1 MFECLMNNSTKNMT
15 VFAKWVFILGKDK
28 LWPADKPQGECVV
41 LHLMQP
47 YVNKGQNVTT
57 NNFITSVKLTES

>member
-1 MFECLMNNSTKNMT
+1 MN
-15 VFAKWVFILGKDK
+15 VFAKWVSVLGKDK

-41 LHLMQP
+41 LHLVQL

-57 NNFITSVKLTES
+57 DNIITSVKLAES

>member
-1 MFECLMNNSTKNMT
+1 M
-15 VFAKWVFILGKDK
+15 GKDK
-28 LWPADKPQGECVV
+28 LWPAVKLQGECIV

-57 NNFITSVKLTES
+57 DNFITSLKLAES

>member
-1 MFECLMNNSTKNMT
+1 M
-15 VFAKWVFILGKDK
+15 GKDK
-28 LWPADKPQGECVV
+28 LWPADKLQGECGV

-57 NNFITSVKLTES
+57 DNFITSVKLA